1 MDIGQFG
8 GLKGLGTE
16 HMLVC
21 MIDRIVQLLDSTD
34 TAAVIAAMV
43 DWAAA
48 FDRQDPTLAI
58 KKFIELGVRPA
69 LIPILISY
77 LSDRKMT
84 VKFNGATSE
93 RHILVGGGPQG
104 TLLGLIE
111 YLVQS
116 NDSANCVD
124 EEDRFKYVDD
134 LNILDIIS
142 LAGIIVEYDYLHH
155 MPSDIGTDQLYLP
168 PQSCTTQENLDTI
181 SEWTRTNLMQIN
193 EDKTKYMIFTRVNI
207 DFTTRLTVN
216 GTKIDK
222 LDEIKVVGV
231 WLTSDLKWGKNT
243 QELCKRAY
251 ARISLLTKLRY
262 VGVKREDLI
271 DVYILFVRSL
281 LEYCAVVWHSR
292 LTIEQQNCI

>member
-1 MDIGQFG
+1 M
-8 GLKGLGTE
+8 
-16 HMLVC
+16 
-21 MIDRIVQLLDSTD
+21 
-34 TAAVIAAMV
+34 
-43 DWAAA
+43 
-48 FDRQDPTLAI
+48 
-58 KKFIELGVRPA
+58 
-69 LIPILISY
+69 
-77 LSDRKMT
+77 
-84 VKFNGATSE
+84 
-93 RHILVGGGPQG
+93 GGPQG

-134 LNILDIIS
+134 LNILEIIS
-142 LAGIIVEYDYLHH
+142 LAGILVEYDYLHH
-155 MPSDIGTDQLYLP
+155 VPSDIGTDQLYLP

-292 LTIEQQNCI
+292 LTIEQQNCIERVQKCSLRVILGEDYLDYHNALDFCKLKTLFERREERCLSFAKRCLKHPVHSRLFPLNPYNPHYVRKSEKFRVNFAKTETYKKSTIPYLQRLLNSE